1 MLEGIIGFALGMVFT
16 VTVINILLRRLIIK
30 FLSMV
35 EQDPETAANTSEI
48 KIKIE
53 LVDNQLLCYNSSTM
67 AFVCQG
73 ADLKE
78 ILDKFN
84 STYPNKDIKLISD
97 DADLIADLAQQKEKL
112 ADLS

>member
-16 VTVINILLRRLIIK
+16 IVVIRQLIFK
-30 FLSMV
+30 FLAMI
-35 EQDPETAANTSEI
+35 EQDSETQVNTNEI

-53 LVDNQLLCYNSSTM
+53 LVNNQLLCYNSSTM

-97 DADLIADLAQQKEKL
+97 NADLIADLAQQKEKL

>member
-1 MLEGIIGFALGMVFT
+1 MLEGVIGFVLGIVFT
-16 VTVINILLRRLIIK
+16 VVVVNILLQRLVAK
-30 FLSMV
+30 FLAVV
-35 EQDPETAANTSEI
+35 EQDPLIKPDTSEI

-73 ADLKE
+73 ANLQE

-84 STYPNKDIKLISD
+84 ATYPNKDIKLISD

-112 ADLS
+112 ADPL